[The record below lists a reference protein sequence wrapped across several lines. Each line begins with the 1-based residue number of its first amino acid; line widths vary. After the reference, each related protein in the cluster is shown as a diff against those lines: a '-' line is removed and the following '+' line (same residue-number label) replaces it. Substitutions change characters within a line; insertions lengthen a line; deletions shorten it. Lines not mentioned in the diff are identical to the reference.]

1 MAPGK
6 AAADYGNGQSASGLT
21 LIELSI
27 VLACASILLALAVP
41 NFQRLQQEF
50 TLWGGARQVESS
62 LQWGR
67 MHAVSANTSLLF
79 QIDEDGGGFRWM
91 DPDTDEPYGSTFR
104 RLPGRVRIVGA
115 PRRPLRYFP
124 KGNAAPA
131 GTFVLQGDA
140 GTYRVV
146 VNPAG
151 RIRVQRD

>member
-1 MAPGK
+1 VHK
-6 AAADYGNGQSASGLT
+6 SVTRIEVAAADGMTVLEAT
-21 LIELSI
+21 I
-27 VLACASILLALAVP
+27 VLLCAAILLALAVP

-50 TLWGGARQVESS
+50 SLWTGAHVIASS

-79 QIDEDGGGFRWM
+79 QVDGDGGGFRWV
-91 DPDTDEPYGSTFR
+91 DPESSESYGSTLR
-104 RLPGRVRIVGA
+104 RLPGRIRIVDA
-115 PRRPLRYFP
+115 PSRPLRFYQ

-131 GTFVLQGDA
+131 GTFVVRGEA

-146 VNPAG
+146 VNIAG